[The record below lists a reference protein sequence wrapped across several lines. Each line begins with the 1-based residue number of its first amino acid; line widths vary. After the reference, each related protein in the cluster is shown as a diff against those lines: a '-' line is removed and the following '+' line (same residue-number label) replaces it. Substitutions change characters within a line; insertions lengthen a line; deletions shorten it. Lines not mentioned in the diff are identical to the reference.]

1 MLFVDVVEHG
11 SFAKAADLRNVDR
24 SVVSKQ
30 ISKLESDLGVRLL
43 NRSTRSLSPTSVGL
57 EMLKQGKSLREL
69 MKQTSV
75 LAQNFHDEPRG
86 LLRITSTTSFGR
98 QYVHKAVAAF
108 QRQYPEVEV
117 ELSLEDRRV
126 DLIGEGY
133 DLGIRIGIPQ
143 DSNLIA
149 RPLANI
155 GLVIV
160 ASPEFLERH
169 GVPKTMEEL
178 AALPAVTYAGANR
191 TNNLIHY
198 YDENGEEQTLQKRS
212 VFRTNEGETMIA
224 AAIAG
229 QGYAV
234 VGRFM
239 LGTEVACGNLV
250 PILTDIKLTDYIGD
264 AYIIYPHRDLPVRTR
279 LFIETL
285 QNMIGD
291 PPIWERD
298 IADCDCP
305 HQIVARLKQTSP
317 IGNARQR

>member
-1 MLFVDVVEHG
+1 MDTPSRLMLFVDVVEHG

-57 EMLKQGKSLREL
+57 EMLKQGKTLREL

-75 LAQNFHDEPRG
+75 LAENFQDEPRG

-98 QYVHKAVAAF
+98 QYVLPAVAAF
-108 QRQYPEVEV
+108 QRQYPDVEV
-117 ELSLEDRRV
+117 ELRLEDRRV

-133 DLGIRIGIPQ
+133 DLGIRIGTPQ

-149 RPLANI
+149 RPLAKI

-160 ASPEFLERH
+160 ASPDFLEKH
-169 GVPKTMEEL
+169 GVPQTIEDL
-178 AALPAVTYAGANR
+178 ADLPAVTYAGANR
-191 TNNLIHY
+191 TSNQIHY
-198 YDENGEEQTLQKRS
+198 YDANGEERSQQMRS
-212 VFRTNEGETMIA
+212 VFRSNEGETLIEA
-224 AAIAG
+224 AKAG

-234 VGRFM
+234 VGCFM
-239 LGTEVACGNLV
+239 LGNEVACGHLV
-250 PILTDIKLTDYIGD
+250 PILTDVKLTDFIGD

-285 QNMIGD
+285 QNMIGE
-291 PPIWERD
+291 PPVWERN
-298 IADCDCP
+298 IADCECP
-305 HQIVARLKQTSP
+305 FEIVAKRKQ
-317 IGNARQR
+317 AC

>member
-1 MLFVDVVEHG
+1 MDTPSRLMLFVDVVEHG

-57 EMLKQGKSLREL
+57 EMLKQGKTLREL

-75 LAQNFHDEPRG
+75 LAENFHDEPRG

-98 QYVHKAVAAF
+98 QYVHSAIAAF
-108 QRQYPEVEV
+108 QRQYPDVEV
-117 ELSLEDRRV
+117 ELRLEDRRV

-133 DLGIRIGIPQ
+133 DLGIRIGTPQ

-149 RPLANI
+149 RRLAKI

-160 ASPEFLERH
+160 ASPEFLERN
-169 GVPKTMEEL
+169 GVPKRMEEL
-178 AALPAVTYAGANR
+178 AELPAITYAGANR
-191 TNNLIHY
+191 SGSQIHY
-198 YDENGEEQTLQKRS
+198 YNSEREEQTVQMRS

-224 AAIAG
+224 AAKAG

-239 LGTEVACGNLV
+239 LGTEVACGTLV
-250 PILTDIKLTDYIGD
+250 PILTDVQLTDYIGD
-264 AYIIYPHRDLPVRTR
+264 VYIMYPHRDLPVRTR

-291 PPIWERD
+291 PPVWERD

-305 HQIVARLKQTSP
+305 HEIVARRKLSCD
-317 IGNARQR
+317 

>member
-1 MLFVDVVEHG
+1 MDTPSRLMLFVDVVEHG

-57 EMLKQGKSLREL
+57 EMLKQGKALREL

-75 LAQNFHDEPRG
+75 LAENFHDEPRG

-98 QYVHKAVAAF
+98 QYVHAAIAAF
-108 QRQYPEVEV
+108 QRQYPDVEV
-117 ELSLEDRRV
+117 ELRLEDRRV

-133 DLGIRIGIPQ
+133 DLGIRIGTLQ

-149 RPLANI
+149 RRLAKI

-160 ASPEFLERH
+160 ASPEFLERN
-169 GVPKTMEEL
+169 GVPKRMEEL
-178 AALPAVTYAGANR
+178 AELPSITYAGANR
-191 TNNLIHY
+191 NSDQVHY
-198 YDENGEEQTLQKRS
+198 YNSENEEQTMQMRS

-224 AAIAG
+224 AAKAG

-239 LGTEVACGNLV
+239 LGTEVACGTLV
-250 PILTDIKLTDYIGD
+250 PILTDVQLTDYIGD

-285 QNMIGD
+285 QSMIGD
-291 PPIWERD
+291 PPVWERD

-305 HQIVARLKQTSP
+305 HEIIARRKQSCD
-317 IGNARQR
+317 

>member
-1 MLFVDVVEHG
+1 MDTPSRLMLFVDVVEHG

-57 EMLKQGKSLREL
+57 EMLKQGKTLREL

-75 LAQNFHDEPRG
+75 LAENFQDEPRG

-98 QYVHKAVAAF
+98 QYVHAAVAAF
-108 QRQYPEVEV
+108 QRQYPDVEV
-117 ELSLEDRRV
+117 ELRLEDRRV

-149 RPLANI
+149 RPLAKI

-160 ASPEFLERH
+160 ASPEFLEQH
-169 GVPKTMEEL
+169 GVPKTIEDL
-178 AALPAVTYAGANR
+178 ARLPAITYSGANR
-191 TNNLIHY
+191 NNNQIHY
-198 YDENGEEQTLQKRS
+198 YDEQGEEQSMTMRS

-224 AAIAG
+224 AAKAG
-229 QGYAV
+229 QGYAAL
-234 VGRFM
+234 GRFM
-239 LGTEVACGNLV
+239 LGTEVACGNLI
-250 PILTDIKLTDYIGD
+250 PIMTGIKLTDYIGD

-285 QNMIGD
+285 QNMIGE
-291 PPIWERD
+291 PPVWERE

-305 HQIVARLKQTSP
+305 HQIVARRKQSC
-317 IGNARQR
+317 

>member
-1 MLFVDVVEHG
+1 MDTPSRLMLFVDVVEHG

-57 EMLKQGKSLREL
+57 EMLKQGKTLREL

-75 LAQNFHDEPRG
+75 LAENFHDEPRG

-98 QYVHKAVAAF
+98 QYVHAAVAAF
-108 QRQYPEVEV
+108 QRQYPDVEV
-117 ELSLEDRRV
+117 ELRLEDRRV

-133 DLGIRIGIPQ
+133 DLGIRIGTLQ

-149 RPLANI
+149 RRLARI

-160 ASPEFLERH
+160 ASPEFLEHH
-169 GVPKTMEEL
+169 GVPKRMEEL
-178 AALPAVTYAGANR
+178 AELPAITYAGANR
-191 TNNLIHY
+191 NSNQVHY
-198 YDENGEEQTLQKRS
+198 YNSDNEEQTMQMRS

-224 AAIAG
+224 AAKAG

-239 LGTEVACGNLV
+239 LGTEVACGTLV
-250 PILTDIKLTDYIGD
+250 PILTDVQLTDYIGD

-285 QNMIGD
+285 QSMIGD
-291 PPIWERD
+291 PPVWERD

-305 HQIVARLKQTSP
+305 HEIVARRKQN
-317 IGNARQR
+317 GD

>member
-1 MLFVDVVEHG
+1 MDTPSRLMLFVDVVEHG

-57 EMLKQGKSLREL
+57 EMLKQGKTLREL

-75 LAQNFHDEPRG
+75 LAENFQDEPRG

-98 QYVHKAVAAF
+98 QYVHCAVAAF
-108 QRQYPEVEV
+108 QRQYPDVEV
-117 ELSLEDRRV
+117 ELRLEDRRV

-133 DLGIRIGIPQ
+133 DLGIRIGVPQ

-149 RPLANI
+149 RPLAKI
-155 GLVIV
+155 GLVLV
-160 ASPEFLERH
+160 ASPEFLEQH
-169 GVPKTMEEL
+169 GVPQTMEDL
-178 AALPAVTYAGANR
+178 AELPAITYSGANR
-191 TNNLIHY
+191 TSNQIHY
-198 YDENGEEQTLQKRS
+198 YDENGTEQTIQMRS

-224 AAIAG
+224 AAKAG

-250 PILTDIKLTDYIGD
+250 PILTNVQLTDYIGD

-285 QNMIGD
+285 QNMIGT
-291 PPIWERD
+291 PPVWERD
-298 IADCDCP
+298 IADCECP
-305 HQIVARLKQTSP
+305 HEIVARRKQLC
-317 IGNARQR
+317 G